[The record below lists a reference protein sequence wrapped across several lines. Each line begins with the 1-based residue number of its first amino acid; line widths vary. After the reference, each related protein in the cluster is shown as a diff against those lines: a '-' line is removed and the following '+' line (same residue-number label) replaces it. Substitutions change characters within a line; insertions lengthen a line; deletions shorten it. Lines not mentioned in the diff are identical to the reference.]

1 MQYIAIKDS
10 IVEQIESGVLKPGQK
25 LPSERQLAES
35 FATTRVTL
43 REALSILETNG
54 LIYREDRRGWFI
66 AFPRIQ
72 LPLNCFSEI
81 SDFVSEGM
89 FYQSELISAG
99 TIMASK
105 TVNAVMDLPPFSK
118 IHSVE
123 VLHKLND
130 RPVAITNYWIKE
142 ALCSDFV
149 ARLGGHSD
157 VLTILNSV
165 IELLSL
171 NKRISIIVKGLEGDV
186 AAKLRAT
193 AGTPCLFE
201 QRMLTENEQIVFVES
216 TYWRHDS
223 VELIQ

>member
-1 MQYIAIKDS
+1 MQYIEIKES
-10 IVEQIESGVLKPGQK
+10 IVEQIESGVLQAGQK

-35 FATTRVTL
+35 FNTTRVTL

-72 LPLNCFSEI
+72 IPVNCFSEI
-81 SDFVSEGM
+81 DGFVSSDFN
-89 FYQSELISAG
+89 YQRELLSAG
-99 TIMASK
+99 TLMASK

-123 VLHKLND
+123 VVHKLND
-130 RPVAITNYWIKE
+130 RPVAVTSYWIKE
-142 ALCSDFV
+142 ALCSDFM
-149 ARLGGHSD
+149 ARLSDRSD

-165 IELLSL
+165 IELLSF
-171 NKRISIIVKGLEGDV
+171 NKRISVTVKGLEGDI

-193 AGTPCLFE
+193 AGTPCLFA
-201 QRMLTENEQIVFVES
+201 QRMLTENDQIVFVES
-216 TYWRHDS
+216 THWRHDC
-223 VELIQ
+223 VELV

>member
-10 IVEQIESGVLKPGQK
+10 IVEQIESGVLKAGQK

-72 LPLNCFSEI
+72 VPVNCFSEI
-81 SDFVSEGM
+81 SAFVPEELV
-89 FYQSELISAG
+89 YQSELLSAK
-99 TIMASK
+99 TVMASK
-105 TVNAVMDLPPFSK
+105 AVNDVMDLPPFSK
-118 IHSVE
+118 IYSVE
-123 VLHKLND
+123 VVHKLND
-130 RPVAITNYWIKE
+130 RPVAITSYWIKE
-142 ALCSDFV
+142 ALCSNFKQLLSN
-149 ARLGGHSD
+149 RSD
-157 VLTILNSV
+157 VLNILNSV

-171 NKRISIIVKGLEGDV
+171 NKHISVTVKGLEGDI

-193 AGTPCLFE
+193 AGTPCLFA
-201 QRMLTENEQIVFVES
+201 QRILTENDQVVFVES

-223 VELIQ
+223 VELI